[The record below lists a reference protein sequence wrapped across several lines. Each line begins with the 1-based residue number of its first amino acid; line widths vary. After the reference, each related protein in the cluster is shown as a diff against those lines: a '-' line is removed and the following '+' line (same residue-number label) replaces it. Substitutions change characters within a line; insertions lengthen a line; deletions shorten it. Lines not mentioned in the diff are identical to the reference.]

1 MVYTPELFFDGD
13 DSFTFMVN
21 DGLLDSNIATVSIT
35 VNNCLFNLSTADALE
50 VCDFD
55 DNGFGVFDLTVA
67 EAQIFDGVDI
77 GDTTPDELVGE
88 FIHEVTSAAQETFET
103 EVGQNYRLEISGEVF
118 VGAGAGIDAAYLT
131 STGLPRAPTCDDSIY
146 TSLYCD
152 DPNLRPT
159 PDEYDPENHTYN
171 YYFTADSASIY
182 VGFMDFGPF
191 SDNSGTITFRLFKV
205 FGDYTISYHPTS
217 NDAQNNSN
225 QISDPTSYTNI
236 LLILMKFTCE
246 YKL

>member
-1 MVYTPELFFDGD
+1 
-13 DSFTFMVN
+13 MVN

-50 VCDFD
+50 ICDFN

-88 FIHEVTSAAQETFET
+88 FAHEITTAGQETFAT
-103 EVGQNYRLEISGEVF
+103 EIGQSYRLEVSGEVII
-118 VGAGAGIDAAYLT
+118 GAGVGIDAAYLT

-152 DPNLRPT
+152 DPEIRPT
-159 PDEYDPENHTYN
+159 PDVYDPVNHTYN
-171 YYFTADSASIY
+171 Y
-182 VGFMDFGPF
+182 
-191 SDNSGTITFRLFKV
+191 NFK
-205 FGDYTISYHPTS
+205 
-217 NDAQNNSN
+217 
-225 QISDPTSYTNI
+225 
-236 LLILMKFTCE
+236 L
-246 YKL
+246 